1 MWGGVGVVGGSGV
14 GRRGGVVRRFVTLG
28 VGRRVRCW
36 RLRSSAMISR
46 AVGESSMGGNVLGC
60 INRSASRISRRQ
72 GPHCP
77 HRPVVQDWVERLV
90 AIISLP
96 PVRGL
101 GRLYV

>member
-1 MWGGVGVVGGSGV
+1 M
-14 GRRGGVVRRFVTLG
+14 
-28 VGRRVRCW
+28 
-36 RLRSSAMISR
+36 
-46 AVGESSMGGNVLGC
+46 GESSMGGSVLGR

-77 HRPVVQDWVERLV
+77 QSPVGQDWVERLV

-101 GRLYV
+101 GPMRPLSSQRSRVTGSSSPSS